1 MSNELM
7 VIEVTDDMAPVVYVA
22 GGLDKYFDMVK
33 DAVSGEVPDLTTK
46 KGRDRIA
53 SLAAQVSR
61 SKTAV
66 EKPGRAYLKRLKEMP
81 KTVESELREWVNNC
95 DSLRDEVRR
104 PLTEWEEE
112 QKRIEVERIAA
123 EEAERLRIQIES
135 DHEIALLMNE
145 KFDRER
151 EEERKAAEAAMVE
164 RDRKLQEEAAER
176 ARAEEAAK
184 QQAERDRVERER
196 VEAIQ
201 REEAAIKQAQAAE
214 AARIAAEARAIAEAE
229 AAEARRIEAEKRA
242 IIAAKVAAAE
252 AIERERKRVE
262 AAEAAA
268 RAEDERRAADRAH
281 RGAVNSRIKSELI
294 ALGLSDEQ
302 AIAVIKAMVKGE
314 ISNVKI
320 TY

>member
-1 MSNELM
+1 MM

-95 DSLRDEVRR
+95 DRLRDEVRR

-135 DHEIALLMNE
+135 DHEIAILMNE

-151 EEERKAAEAAMVE
+151 EEERKAAEAAIVE

-214 AARIAAEARAIAEAE
+214 AARVAAEEKAIADAE
-229 AAEARRIEAEKRA
+229 IAEKRRIEAERQA
-242 IIAAKVAAAE
+242 LI
-252 AIERERKRVE
+252 

-268 RAEDERRAADRAH
+268 LAAVDRERKRIEEAAAAAKEEDERRAADRAH
-281 RGAVNSRIKSELI
+281 RGTVNSKIKSELI

-302 AIAVIKAMVKGE
+302 AIAVIKAMVNGN